1 MAPTIASDG
10 SSRDFVFVDKFNVW
24 FGKHS
29 KHRPESYYGFLRG
42 EIVFLRSPSEPDEYL
57 LKRVVG
63 LPGDWI
69 SSPDGLEIVHV
80 PKVSSTARPW
90 LLDIHIQSIHT

>member
-1 MAPTIASDG
+1 MQGT
-10 SSRDFVFVDKFNVW
+10 SRDVVLVDKFNVW

-29 KHRPESYYGFLRG
+29 KRRPESYYAYLRG

-63 LPGDWI
+63 LPGDWV

-80 PKVSSTARPW
+80 PKVRQFVRSRLKHSRLKQFDRASISSM
-90 LLDIHIQSIHT
+90 